1 LICVNTNKTAKRASN
16 QVPEPI
22 AGRGS
27 VTFSDKQQV
36 VMQTAPLWKAL
47 VATSK
52 AQAGEIAAL
61 FEITPPHPQAVLI
74 DEEPFED
81 KAIVEALYATM
92 PDGELLSRLAGGAVQ
107 VALVP
112 DQDWVKL
119 SQEGLPPVRAGRFFV
134 HGAHDCGSIPSGV
147 IPLRIEAGLA
157 FGTGHHESTAL
168 CLSLISELA
177 RSRRFQR
184 VLDIGCGT
192 GVLAIAMARLWRSRI
207 LAADIDPVAVAV
219 ARDNARINH
228 AASSIR
234 AVIADGLTHHIV
246 KAAAPFE
253 LIVANILAGPLT
265 RLASAIAG
273 SLAPSG
279 FVLLSGL
286 LRWQENLVLSYYR
299 SNGLKLRALE
309 RDRNWSA
316 LLLERPERP
325 G

>member
-1 LICVNTNKTAKRASN
+1 MLECAEQHSKARVLQS
-16 QVPEPI
+16 
-22 AGRGS
+22 
-27 VTFSDKQQV
+27 
-36 VMQTAPLWKAL
+36 APLWKAL

-52 AQAGEIAAL
+52 ARAGEIAAL

-81 KAIVEALYATM
+81 SASVEGLYAAM
-92 PDGELLSRLAGGAVQ
+92 PDGELLSRLAGAAVR

-134 HGAHDCGSIPSGV
+134 YGAHDRGTVPPCV

-168 CLSLISELA
+168 CLALISDLA
-177 RSRRFQR
+177 KRHRFRR
-184 VLDIGCGT
+184 VLDLGCGT
-192 GVLAIAMARLWRSRI
+192 GVLAIAMARLWRSPV
-207 LAADIDPVAVAV
+207 LAADIDPVAVGV
-219 ARDNARINH
+219 TQDNARTNETGPRVRTIT
-228 AASSIR
+228 
-234 AVIADGLTHHIV
+234 ADGLTHGAIRSS
-246 KAAAPFE
+246 APYE

-265 RLASAIAG
+265 RLAPAITDA
-273 SLAPSG
+273 LAPAG

-286 LRWQENLVLSYYR
+286 LQWQENLVVSFYR
-299 SNGLKLRALE
+299 PHGLKLRTRR
-309 RDRNWSA
+309 RDGNWSA

>member
-1 LICVNTNKTAKRASN
+1 LKARVLHS
-16 QVPEPI
+16 
-22 AGRGS
+22 
-27 VTFSDKQQV
+27 
-36 VMQTAPLWKAL
+36 APLWKAL

-52 AQAGEIAAL
+52 ARAAEIAAL
-61 FEITPPHPQAVLI
+61 FEITPPRPQAVLI

-81 KAIVEALYATM
+81 SATVEGLYATT
-92 PDGELLSRLAGGAVQ
+92 PDGELLSRLAGAAVH

-134 HGAHDCGSIPSGV
+134 YGAHDRGTVPIGV

-168 CLSLISELA
+168 CLALISDLA
-177 RSRRFQR
+177 KRHRFHR
-184 VLDIGCGT
+184 VLDLGCGT
-192 GVLAIAMARLWRSRI
+192 GVLAIAMARLWRSSV
-207 LAADIDPVAVAV
+207 LAVDIDPVAVGV
-219 ARDNARINH
+219 THDNARTNET
-228 AASSIR
+228 APYVR
-234 AVIADGLTHHIV
+234 AITADGMTHRAIRSR
-246 KAAAPFE
+246 APYE

-265 RLASAIAG
+265 RLAPSITGA
-273 SLAPSG
+273 LAPAG

-286 LRWQENLVLSYYR
+286 LQWQENLVVSFYR
-299 SNGLKLRALE
+299 PQGLKLRARSRE
-309 RDRNWSA
+309 GNWSA